1 MNRSEIQTRLANSGD
16 AEKITA
22 LINVAFKGAENF
34 FVEGDRIDFK
44 SVLELLEKGEFVIA
58 ESLGVM
64 AGCVYIEPR
73 GDRTYLGLL
82 SVEPSRQQSGLGSL
96 LMKAAE
102 ERCRARGDRFI
113 DMLIVNL
120 REELPSFY
128 KKRGYVETGTSPF
141 PEDVETKLPCH
152 FIKMSK
158 EL

>member
-1 MNRSEIQTRLANSGD
+1 MNTSEIHTRLANSGD

-22 LINVAFKGAENF
+22 LINLAFKGAENF
-34 FVEGDRIDFK
+34 FVEGDRIDLNG
-44 SVLELLEKGEFVIA
+44 VLELLQKGEFVIA
-58 ESLGVM
+58 ESRGVM

-82 SVEPSRQQSGLGSL
+82 SVEPPRQQSGLGSL
-96 LMKAAE
+96 LMMAAE

-120 REELPSFY
+120 REELPGFY
-128 KKRGYVETGTSPF
+128 KKHGYVETGTSPF
-141 PEDVETKLPCH
+141 PENVETKLPCH
-152 FIKMSK
+152 FINMSK

>member
-1 MNRSEIQTRLANSGD
+1 MNTSEIHSRLANSGD

-22 LINVAFKGAENF
+22 LINLAFKGAENF
-34 FVEGDRIDFK
+34 FVEGDRIDLK

-58 ESLGVM
+58 ESQGVI

-96 LMKAAE
+96 LMMAAE

-128 KKRGYVETGTSPF
+128 KKHGYVETGTSPI
-141 PEDVETKLPCH
+141 PENV
-152 FIKMSK
+152 
-158 EL
+158 